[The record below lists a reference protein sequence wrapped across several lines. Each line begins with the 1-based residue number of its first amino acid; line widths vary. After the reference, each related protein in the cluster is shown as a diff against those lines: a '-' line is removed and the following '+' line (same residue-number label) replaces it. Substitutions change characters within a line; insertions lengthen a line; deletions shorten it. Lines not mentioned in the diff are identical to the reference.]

1 MKLLGLNRVELLVND
16 PDQAERDLSALLG
29 GEDGLSFE
37 REPAEGVLDCRV
49 DWKAGIEIVHPES
62 DEHVVGQLL
71 KGKGEHIFTVVF
83 EVDDIEA
90 VSGALEAAGGEILG
104 IRDMGDHGKT
114 LSFRDP
120 DGNLVQLYQRAS

>member
-1 MKLLGLNRVELLVND
+1 MTVEKLQNTYYVTSDMERSVGFYRDALGLDMVFQD
-16 PDQAERDLSALLG
+16 
-29 GEDGLSFE
+29 GEKWTQF
-37 REPAEGVLDCRV
+37 
-49 DWKAGIEIVHPES
+49 KAGGVNFAMASKEEAP
-62 DEHVVGQLL
+62 
-71 KGKGEHIFTVVF
+71 KGALGATVVF

-104 IRDMGDHGKT
+104 TRDMGDHGKA